1 MAQKRG
7 CDLEYCAFIRQR
19 ITLSRGQDREQD
31 VTSVVQQREC
41 YVRSLRRPTRAAL
54 AVAEASRVLPVGRI
68 RSTHQPPPQA
78 LNCANR
84 TSRWCSNVTPD
95 LSQLRPR
102 STRRISLNSI
112 CIIPPD
118 DECRR
123 DGFRSPPERLY
134 SRLKRL
140 TSVAALA
147 VAGYGINA
155 YVLQARDRRLA
166 EARQAEQMD
175 LERRRQYEALA
186 DVYGGRSTLEE
197 LEQAVAHYEKK

>member
-1 MAQKRG
+1 M
-7 CDLEYCAFIRQR
+7 
-19 ITLSRGQDREQD
+19 
-31 VTSVVQQREC
+31 
-41 YVRSLRRPTRAAL
+41 P
-54 AVAEASRVLPVGRI
+54 
-68 RSTHQPPPQA
+68 
-78 LNCANR
+78 
-84 TSRWCSNVTPD
+84 SRW
-95 LSQLRPR
+95 
-102 STRRISLNSI
+102 
-112 CIIPPD
+112 
-118 DECRR
+118 
-123 DGFRSPPERLY
+123 
-134 SRLKRL
+134 L